1 MKLTRHLV
9 RLFPE
14 RLDLVLD
21 LVRDLAPSLFPL
33 WLALPPRAGEGEMR
47 CLAATLA
54 ATDEGPGFP
63 FSMADERK
71 GSRS

>member
-1 MKLTRHLV
+1 MARRPV

-33 WLALPPRAGEGEMR
+33 
-47 CLAATLA
+47 
-54 ATDEGPGFP
+54 
-63 FSMADERK
+63 
-71 GSRS
+71 